1 LSYQPHVPAEREA
14 MLAAI
19 GAPSVDALF
28 GDIPESIRNPRIDV
42 PAGLSEPELE
52 RHLKSLAA
60 RNRAAGQVCFLGAGA
75 YDHYIPAAVDELA
88 GRGEFY
94 TGYTP
99 YQPEMTQGMLQAIY
113 EYQTMIAELTGLDVA
128 NASLY
133 DGATATWE
141 ALLMSERQAH
151 HGRFLLASGV
161 HPAIRAAVQSYA
173 RAADYAVE
181 VVGEPDGRLTSG
193 AVAQALEAGV
203 SALVVQYPSFFG
215 TIEDATALA
224 ALVHAKGA
232 LLVVVANPLALALL
246 KSPAEMGADICV
258 GEGQPL
264 GIPLQFG
271 GPYLGFMATTQANVR
286 KMPGRLVGA
295 TVDGEGRR
303 GFVLTLQAREQHI
316 RREKATSNVCT
327 NQALM
332 ALRATIYLT
341 LVGREGLRDL
351 AELNLRHAAY
361 LRRRLLSLPG
371 VAPLR
376 DGPHFHEFAVTVPD
390 AAAWHRAAAKA
401 GYLAGLPLTGL
412 GDGLSEGLLFCCTE
426 QRTRAEMDG
435 LVDVFAKVGA

>member
-303 GFVLTLQAREQHI
+303 GFVLTLQPGSSIPAREGSS
-316 RREKATSNVCT
+316 KCAPTG
-327 NQALM
+327 ADGD
-332 ALRATIYLT
+332 AGDIYLT
-341 LVGREGLRDL
+341 LVGREGCATWRSSTF
-351 AELNLRHAAY
+351 ATQPTCAAGCCRCPVS
-361 LRRRLLSLPG
+361 RRSGMARTFTSSRSPCPMPRPGTAPRPRLVTWPG
-371 VAPLR
+371 CR
-376 DGPHFHEFAVTVPD
+376 
-390 AAAWHRAAAKA
+390 
-401 GYLAGLPLTGL
+401 
-412 GDGLSEGLLFCCTE
+412 
-426 QRTRAEMDG
+426 
-435 LVDVFAKVGA
+435 

>member
-19 GAPSVDALF
+19 GAESVEALF
-28 GDIPESIRNPRIDV
+28 GDIPEAIRNPHLDV
-42 PAGLSEPELE
+42 PEGLSEPALY
-52 RHLKSLAA
+52 RHLKSFAD
-60 RNRAAGQVCFLGAGA
+60 RNQASDQICFLGAGA
-75 YDHYIPAAVDELA
+75 YDHYVPAAVDELS

-99 YQPEMTQGMLQAIY
+99 YQPEMTQGILQAIY
-113 EYQTMIAELTGLDVA
+113 EYQTMIAELCGLDVA

-151 HGRFLLASGV
+151 QGRFLLASSV
-161 HPAIRAAVQSYA
+161 HPAIQAAVQSYA
-173 RAADYAVE
+173 KAADYAVE
-181 VVGEPDGRLTSG
+181 VIGQPDGRLDP
-193 AVAQALEAGV
+193 AAAEQALEAGA

-224 ALVHAKGA
+224 ELAHAKGA

-246 KSPAEMGADICV
+246 KSPGEMGADICV

-264 GIPLQFG
+264 GIPLQYG

-332 ALRATIYLT
+332 ALRATIFMT
-341 LVGREGLRDL
+341 LLGKEGLRDL
-351 AELNLRHAAY
+351 AEVNLRHAAY
-361 LRRRLLSLPG
+361 LRGKLLALPN
-371 VAPLR
+371 VSALR
-376 DGPHFHEFAVTVPD
+376 DGPHFHEFAITVPD
-390 AAAWHRAAAKA
+390 AAKWHAVAADA
-401 GYLAGLPLTGL
+401 GYLAGLVLDEQT
-412 GDGLSEGLLFCCTE
+412 LLLCATE

-435 LVDVFAKVGA
+435 LVEVFAKVGA